1 MEPFTIP
8 RSSLAS
14 LTNKTTLITGGSSGI
29 GLATAEL
36 LLSLSPTNNV
46 VILDLQSPSS
56 TSKLLITSPE
66 NAHRT
71 HFHKCNI
78 ASWPEQRAGFAAAIS
93 RFGRIDAVFVNA
105 GIAEYGDQF
114 FNDEMEGKKGGLER
128 FRMLKEPD
136 RRVVDIDLRAA
147 ADTLK
152 LAIYWMRKKVVGMDG
167 KKGGVGS
174 IIMTASLAGYLADGG
189 APAYSAA
196 KHGIVGLLRSLKN
209 DVAKLN
215 IALSVVAPAITLTPI
230 ITSSGRKTR
239 TSSDPAEWAA
249 SMMERGL
256 AINKPETVAL
266 AVAHLINIGMQANG
280 QGLLL
285 QKDMMVDVERGL
297 AKSREVWMGKEM
309 LAWFKGGSNALKA
322 QSKL

>member
-8 RSSLAS
+8 RASLTT

-36 LLSLSPTNNV
+36 LLSVSPTNNI
-46 VILDLQSPSS
+46 VILDQQPPPS
-56 TSKLLITSPE
+56 TSQLITSPE

-78 ASWPEQRAGFAAAIS
+78 TSWTEQRAGFAAAIT

-114 FNDEMEGKKGGLER
+114 FRDEMEGKKGGLER

-136 RRVVDIDLRAA
+136 RRVVDVDLRAA
-147 ADTLK
+147 GDTVK

-189 APAYSAA
+189 APVYSAA
-196 KHGIVGLLRSLKN
+196 KHGIVGLLRALKN
-209 DVAKLN
+209 DVGKFN
-215 IALSVVAPAITLTPI
+215 IAISVVAPAITLTPI
-230 ITSSGRKTR
+230 ITNSGRR
-239 TSSDPAEWAA
+239 TTSDAAEWAA
-249 SMMERGL
+249 SMVKIGVP
-256 AINKPETVAL
+256 INKVESIAL

-280 QGLLL
+280 QGLLV
-285 QKDMMVDVERGL
+285 QKDKMVDVERGI
-297 AKSREVWMGKEM
+297 AKTREMWMGKEM
-309 LAWFKGGSNALKA
+309 LDLFKSGRNGLMS